1 MGFCLFSE
9 SRNPY
14 NLRYRN
20 TRVRQHSYLSSSV
33 SSSTERRNVTFD
45 MRLSEATGSCGKS
58 YSTGN
63 RSYLSSHLSARED
76 SIIEVS
82 VKSKTTNIFVIA
94 AKRTDR
100 YLLVQGEVTTRCTR
114 LQPELTQQHIVQIA
128 FPETNEHTSDEKFC
142 FFVKDHRLERFDV
155 LHLQASSEQVMTVKV
170 VKIKAIRFSFVYRC
184 GVFYEKH
191 FIVKGKNTDSLSEL
205 KSKFLGR
212 FLKNEHR
219 HKVVHPDCV
228 WFILNNRLV
237 SEQVLQSALC
247 TSFSKRLL
255 IRDERLGAYGSK
267 NNSLTM
273 YVHFQAADA
282 IPLKV
287 HFKPDRK
294 TSKIEMLT
302 VISPS
307 ISETQL
313 RLQLA
318 LVTEVEPEV
327 IKIVFGKKKLNAK
340 LDIQQALRDNSI
352 VSVEVKQEIS
362 IEVEIFHLPESS
374 GKATSISVCMYPYD
388 RISKIKSE
396 VCTKCR
402 AMKENVDIFFGD
414 KCLSDKMTASECR
427 FKDTDSVKA
436 YVFSER
442 VCIRVRSASR
452 RLYDVVIDDAGKT
465 TVGDVKNFMHKID
478 SPTSPQHQFS
488 TVAILDGRVLQDDEM
503 LINTGICSK
512 GKEAVLVFIHTDTIC
527 FTSSSSLNGK
537 FVIFRDSGEG
547 WFQLTLAMSD
557 GKDLFYGKMVLISKY
572 KDIWK
577 RLRPF

>member
-1 MGFCLFSE
+1 MKDLLGRERLLYSPIDNFSDD
-9 SRNPY
+9 
-14 NLRYRN
+14 
-20 TRVRQHSYLSSSV
+20 V
-33 SSSTERRNVTFD
+33 SSSREQRNVIFD
-45 MRLSEATGSCGKS
+45 MQNGKETGANGMSIGAVS
-58 YSTGN
+58 
-63 RSYLSSHLSARED
+63 RSYLSSQFSVRED

-100 YLLVQGEVTTRCTR
+100 YLLVQGEVTTRCIR
-114 LQPELTQQHIVQIA
+114 LHPELTQQHIVQIA
-128 FPETNEHTSDEKFC
+128 FPDTNEHTSDEKFC

-170 VKIKAIRFSFVYRC
+170 VKIKPLKFLIVYRC

-191 FIVKGKNTDSLSEL
+191 FIVKGKNTDCLNEL
-205 KSKFLGR
+205 KLKFLER

-219 HKVVHPDCV
+219 PKVIQTDCV

-255 IRDERLGAYGSK
+255 LKDQRYGAYGPR

-294 TSKIEMLT
+294 ANKTEMLT

-362 IEVEIFHLPESS
+362 IEVEIFYLPESS

-414 KCLSDKMTASECR
+414 KCLSDKVTASECR
-427 FKDTDSVKA
+427 LKDTDSVKA

-452 RLYDVVIDDAGKT
+452 RLYEVVIDDAGKT

-478 SPTSPQHQFS
+478 SPTSAQHQFS

-503 LINTGICSK
+503 LINTGIRSK
-512 GKEAVLVFIHTDTIC
+512 CKEAVLVFIHTDTIC

-557 GKDLFYGKMVLISKY
+557 GKYLFYGKMVLISK
-572 KDIWK
+572 
-577 RLRPF
+577 L

>member
-1 MGFCLFSE
+1 MFF
-9 SRNPY
+9 PY
-14 NLRYRN
+14 E
-20 TRVRQHSYLSSSV
+20 TRTFPDDV
-33 SSSTERRNVTFD
+33 SSSREQRNVIFD
-45 MRLSEATGSCGKS
+45 MKNCKETGAYGMSIGAVS
-58 YSTGN
+58 
-63 RSYLSSHLSARED
+63 RSYLSSQFAARED

-94 AKRTDR
+94 AKVTDR

-114 LQPELTQQHIVQIA
+114 LHPELTQQHIVQIA

-170 VKIKAIRFSFVYRC
+170 VKIKALKFSFVYRC

-191 FIVKGKNTDSLSEL
+191 FIVKGKNTDCLSEL
-205 KSKFLGR
+205 KLKFLER

-219 HKVVHPDCV
+219 PKVIHPDCV

-247 TSFSKRLL
+247 TTFSKRLL
-255 IRDERLGAYGSK
+255 LKDQRRGTYGSR

-294 TSKIEMLT
+294 ANKIEMLT

-307 ISETQL
+307 MSETQL

-340 LDIQQALRDNSI
+340 LDIQQAL
-352 VSVEVKQEIS
+352 
-362 IEVEIFHLPESS
+362 
-374 GKATSISVCMYPYD
+374 
-388 RISKIKSE
+388 
-396 VCTKCR
+396 
-402 AMKENVDIFFGD
+402 
-414 KCLSDKMTASECR
+414 
-427 FKDTDSVKA
+427 
-436 YVFSER
+436 
-442 VCIRVRSASR
+442 
-452 RLYDVVIDDAGKT
+452 
-465 TVGDVKNFMHKID
+465 
-478 SPTSPQHQFS
+478 
-488 TVAILDGRVLQDDEM
+488 
-503 LINTGICSK
+503 
-512 GKEAVLVFIHTDTIC
+512 
-527 FTSSSSLNGK
+527 
-537 FVIFRDSGEG
+537 
-547 WFQLTLAMSD
+547 
-557 GKDLFYGKMVLISKY
+557 
-572 KDIWK
+572 
-577 RLRPF
+577 